1 MDSDSYIDED
11 DDYAGFGEAAAEKP
25 SFREGDL
32 KYAQSRM
39 NSEFK
44 IELLAF
50 IKNLPIT
57 YRLKRDYYS
66 FVHASFCPEQVL
78 ANNNPRAESRFIKSD
93 PLLKKL
99 LAAELRL
106 RMVTACVAT
115 KSDAKKIN
123 IGLLEKEI
131 LDSFE
136 AYITRTIGS
145 DREGIR
151 NSIIATEA
159 TSRTEKPR
167 GDGTIIQKKKTGILN
182 FGGD

>member
-1 MDSDSYIDED
+1 MDSGCYEDE
-11 DDYAGFGEAAAEKP
+11 DDYAGFGDAAAEKP

-32 KYAQSRM
+32 KYARARM
-39 NSEFK
+39 QSEFK

-50 IKNLPIT
+50 IKKLPIT

-66 FVHASFCPEQVL
+66 FVHAAFCPEQVL

-93 PLLKKL
+93 PLKKKL
-99 LAAELRL
+99 LSAELRL

-115 KSDAKKIN
+115 KSDARKIN

-131 LDSFE
+131 LDSLD
-136 AYITRTIGS
+136 AYISRSIGS

-159 TSRTEKPR
+159 TSRAEKPR
-167 GDGTIIQKKKTGILN
+167 GDGMIKPKKKSGILN

>member
-1 MDSDSYIDED
+1 MDSDSYLEEE
-11 DDYAGFGEAAAEKP
+11 DYAGFGEAAAEKP
-25 SFREGDL
+25 TFREGDL

-39 NSEFK
+39 QSEFK
-44 IELLAF
+44 TELLSF

-66 FVHASFCPEQVL
+66 FVHAAFCPEQVL

-93 PLLKKL
+93 PLKKKL

-115 KSDAKKIN
+115 KSDARKIN

-131 LDSFE
+131 IDSLD
-136 AYITRTIGS
+136 AYISRSIGS

-159 TSRTEKPR
+159 TSRAGKAR
-167 GDGTIIQKKKTGILN
+167 DDVIKSKKKSGILN